1 MLFVFIAAIGVYK
14 KRPWAVKSIHTAIIA
29 LIFVFLAMIILIV
42 SPTSQIRMARY
53 GEPASLTRLPYLI
66 TFLSYQFLRLSI
78 KDIPIPHFV
87 LMMTCAL
94 LGYILSDPGRR
105 FISFRMLVYLL
116 LAIAVVAIISIAA
129 SHSPSAYIEQGP
141 IAVRARIIPRF
152 IMLTTLA
159 IISALIGYELRQ
171 RYDSKWLLY
180 IGVILTMLGYA
191 YAVRS
196 ILITSDNIQIYASR
210 AAI

>member
-1 MLFVFIAAIGVYK
+1 MY
-14 KRPWAVKSIHTAIIA
+14 
-29 LIFVFLAMIILIV
+29 
-42 SPTSQIRMARY
+42 Q
-53 GEPASLTRLPYLI
+53 E

-210 AAI
+210 AAIWDERDRILRQAAANGSDEIHVRAIDGYPVGGIRNFKPQAGHWVNQCAEHYYGVKAIRADLP